1 MDIKKIFSAITSL
14 VPFWSNNIASYF
26 GFGSEYAM
34 TINIILAQFIQLM
47 ENNFNEK
54 LVMCLLV
61 VIVTILFTNKLGY
74 SLTDLLRLK
83 KINSIT
89 VSGFED
95 VKDINNT
102 TYPIAMEALTNLFI
116 DKYNLTNIIVNTDLN
131 AKLSVG
137 TVLNYK
143 LDTDLFLTVT
153 RLNGTVTYELKSYT
167 HNLQQI
173 VSNAINDYTKQN
185 YKNSLTLCGKEDENT
200 YDYPSQMI
208 HLTYVLLTKYKMPK
222 TIVKS
227 YISLKAEQNRNDNKN
242 DLGNKDNNNI
252 KQNIVKNI
260 CLIDDCINYC
270 LEDDLYI
277 TIRRMKNITKY
288 ILWSNNV
295 DLKKFIDSATTYY
308 DTNIGSRYK
317 YRISISGTETSSDRS
332 GANSSP
338 GIKPDYPALMFALNH
353 NIVTKHNINSYKYII
368 NKDGD
373 LVNKYILNGLT
384 NLQFDDIYLTI
395 NKYTNS
401 TSWFTL
407 TEVEY
412 VLESNTVN
420 IKEYLDNCLKE
431 YETYCKNVTKGNIYH
446 FVLTKFNGNTPEF
459 NMEILSEPKKEIFQ
473 TFDNIHNEH
482 KENLIN
488 DLKRLKD
495 LNYYKRTGLKRKKS
509 YLFYGEPGCGKTQTV
524 LAIALEDSRHII
536 EIPFNIVKNNIQ
548 LETIMNLRSIN
559 NVQFNKNEIVYLFDE
574 IDTACTLNRSETE
587 PTSQNMSSNISNN
600 SNNSNNQTQQ
610 NDQNNNTNS
619 LTNALIIAHAL
630 KENSPLPNIESN
642 NDSSKLNIGNILSKL
657 DGIGNYD
664 GVIIVATTNYKD
676 RLDPA
681 LYRELRLTPMHFT
694 YLRKSDAIEIIE
706 KFFQTSLCKELKD
719 TIPDRKITP
728 AKLVFLCEKHET
740 MIVND
745 FIRDILQELN

>member
-1 MDIKKIFSAITSL
+1 MDIKKIFGAITSL
-14 VPFWSNNIASYF
+14 VPFWSNNIVSYF

-34 TINIILAQFIQLM
+34 TINIILTQFIQLM

-54 LVMCLLV
+54 LVMALLG
-61 VIVTILFTNKLGY
+61 IGIIILLTNKLGY
-74 SLTDLLRLK
+74 SLTDILKLK
-83 KINSIT
+83 KINSIV

-95 VKDINNT
+95 VKDTNNT
-102 TYPIAMEALTNLFI
+102 TYPITMEALTNLFI
-116 DKYNLTNIIVNTDLN
+116 DKHKLTNIIVNTDLN
-131 AKLSVG
+131 AKLSIG
-137 TVLNYK
+137 NLSNHK

-185 YKNSLTLCGKEDENT
+185 YKNSLTLYGKEDDNT

-208 HLTYVLLTKYKMPK
+208 HLTYVLFTKYKMPK

-227 YISLKAEQNRNDNKN
+227 YISLNAEQNRNDNKN
-242 DLGNKDNNNI
+242 DFGNKDNNAT
-252 KQNIVKNI
+252 KQNIVKNV
-260 CLIDDCINYC
+260 CLIDDCNNYC

-288 ILWSNNV
+288 ILWSNSV

-308 DTNIGSRYK
+308 DTNLGSRYK

-332 GANSSP
+332 GNNSTP
-338 GIKPDYPALMFALNH
+338 GIKPDYPDLMFALNH

-412 VLESNTVN
+412 VLESNTVDV
-420 IKEYLDNCLKE
+420 KEYLDACLKE
-431 YETYCKNVTKGNIYH
+431 YEIYCKNITKGNIYH
-446 FVLTKFNGNTPEF
+446 FVLTKFSNNSPEF
-459 NMEILSEPKKEIFQ
+459 NMEILSEPNKEIFQ
-473 TFDNIHNEH
+473 TFANIHNEH
-482 KENLIN
+482 KKNLIG

-495 LNYYKRTGLKRKKS
+495 LTYYKRTGLKRKKS

-524 LAIALEDSRHII
+524 LAIALEDNRHII
-536 EIPFNIVKNNIQ
+536 EIPFNIIKNNLQ
-548 LETIMNLRSIN
+548 LEAIMNIKSIN
-559 NVQFNKNEIVYLFDE
+559 NVQFNKNEIIYLFDE
-574 IDTACTLNRSETE
+574 IDTACTLNRSEEVINTS
-587 PTSQNMSSNISNN
+587 TNISTNSQN
-600 SNNSNNQTQQ
+600 QQ
-610 NDQNNNTNS
+610 NQQTDQNNINNS
-619 LTNALIIAHAL
+619 LTSALMIAHAL
-630 KENSPLPNIESN
+630 KDNAPLPNIESN
-642 NDSSKLNIGNILSKL
+642 DTSKLNIGNILSKL

-681 LYRELRLTPMHFT
+681 LYRELRLTPMYFT
-694 YLRKSDAIEIIE
+694 YLRQSDAIEIIE
-706 KFFQTSLCKELKD
+706 KFFQTTLCQELLVK
-719 TIPDRKITP
+719 IPDRKITP
-728 AKLVFLCEKHET
+728 AKLVFLCEKYET
-740 MIVND
+740 MNVDD
-745 FIRDILQELN
+745 FVKNIILGLN